1 MMAGVMTKQIISL
14 IRPVDTRH
22 NWILWFSVFL
32 LSAGAVRG
40 FELWSTDTGYLD
52 LRISSKWT
60 SLLAHTPDDSIL
72 YPEKWNAANLW
83 RVRADLTG
91 RPHQF
96 IAVGIAYEQ
105 RMRFVSEN
113 SGNGVGGGDQ
123 FSNAPIPFRIRSGDE
138 SIVRI
143 GDSFEYRHELD
154 RAYLVADIGST
165 ECTIGRQSFGMG
177 RGTVFSA
184 VDIFVPFAPVDYDR
198 EWRRGIDAL
207 RVNIPISNSF
217 STDLVTAL
225 GSDMDSS
232 AACVRVKGFF
242 GGLDGEFIVARRYK
256 DTMAAIATS
265 VPVLDAEIH
274 GEIALFNTSDD
285 LLDNGLLK
293 DEQLAVKALIGGS
306 YTLDFGAGVMAS
318 AEYLYSDFGIK
329 EITDLP
335 GYFEDDVFLSRLQR
349 GDLQVLGRHTGM
361 SRISYGFGT
370 EKPITMTWIFSAT
383 DGSGLL
389 MPSVNWSF
397 SDEISITAF
406 AYLSYGSDPEEGNL
420 TSQYGDTP
428 TTGLL
433 QLSFY
438 L

>member
-1 MMAGVMTKQIISL
+1 
-14 IRPVDTRH
+14 
-22 NWILWFSVFL
+22 
-32 LSAGAVRG
+32 
-40 FELWSTDTGYLD
+40 
-52 LRISSKWT
+52 
-60 SLLAHTPDDSIL
+60 
-72 YPEKWNAANLW
+72 
-83 RVRADLTG
+83 
-91 RPHQF
+91 
-96 IAVGIAYEQ
+96 
-105 RMRFVSEN
+105 
-113 SGNGVGGGDQ
+113 
-123 FSNAPIPFRIRSGDE
+123 
-138 SIVRI
+138 
-143 GDSFEYRHELD
+143 
-154 RAYLVADIGST
+154 
-165 ECTIGRQSFGMG
+165 MG

-207 RVNIPISNSF
+207 RINIPISNSF
-217 STDLVTAL
+217 SADLVTAF
-225 GSDMDSS
+225 GEDMDSS

-242 GGLDGEFIVARRYK
+242 GGLDGEFIVAKRYK

-274 GEIALFNTSDD
+274 GEISLFNTSDD
-285 LLDNGLLK
+285 LLDNGLLE
-293 DEQLAVKALIGGS
+293 DERLAVKALIGGS
-306 YTLDFGAGVMAS
+306 YTFDYGAGVMAS

-335 GYFEDDVFLSRLQR
+335 GYLEDDVFLSRLQR

-370 EKPITMTWIFSAT
+370 EQPITMTWIFSAT

-397 SDEISITAF
+397 SDEISITAY